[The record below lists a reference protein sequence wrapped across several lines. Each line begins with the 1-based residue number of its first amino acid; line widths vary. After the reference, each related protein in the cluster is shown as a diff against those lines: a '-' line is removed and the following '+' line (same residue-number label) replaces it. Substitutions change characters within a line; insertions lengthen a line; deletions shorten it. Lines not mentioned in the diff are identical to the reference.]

1 MENVYKGFWRV
12 ISEVWENFSGKEKE
26 FQQSLLQCL
35 HIISVVWEVQR
46 KEQLQGKVHNGQRLS
61 SFVHHTCLILKLP
74 DNIIPTTK
82 LQKINISVFM
92 IRQLSLWIP

>member
-1 MENVYKGFWRV
+1 MRKFFRKR
-12 ISEVWENFSGKEKE
+12 KEE

-92 IRQLSLWIP
+92 IRQLSL